1 MRRAIRSRSY
11 ARLSRILTTT
21 SASPGWGDDWSMEE
35 HDAAKAALDRAQ
47 EHESR
52 FVKKERR

>member
-1 MRRAIRSRSY
+1 
-11 ARLSRILTTT
+11 
-21 SASPGWGDDWSMEE
+21 MEE

-52 FVKKERR
+52 FVKKARR

>member
-1 MRRAIRSRSY
+1 MRSRSY

-52 FVKKERR
+52 FVKKARR